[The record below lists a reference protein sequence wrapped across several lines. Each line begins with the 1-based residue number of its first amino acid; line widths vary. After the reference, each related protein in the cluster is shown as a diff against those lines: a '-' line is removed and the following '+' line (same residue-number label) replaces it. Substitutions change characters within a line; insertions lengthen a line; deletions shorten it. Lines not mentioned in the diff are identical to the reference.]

1 LFLFYLALDY
11 EWWTADNRPNP
22 FRFIVECTV
31 LSDQS
36 IHDIDFQLDL
46 LDANDHPPTF
56 NYSLYQIN
64 ITETT
69 PINTIVSTAI
79 TAYDLD
85 TGIYA
90 QFFYYLLN
98 TSSPYIV
105 SERYE
110 RDYMI

>member
-1 LFLFYLALDY
+1 MDY

-22 FRFIVECTV
+22 FRFIVACTV

-36 IHDIDFQLDL
+36 VHNIDFQLDL
-46 LDANDHPPTF
+46 LDANDHPPIF
-56 NYSLYQIN
+56 NSSFYQIN

-90 QFFYYLLN
+90 QFFFYLLN

-105 SERYE
+105 CYFCEK
-110 RDYMI
+110 D